1 VQFREKARATL
12 VLYLIIVAST
22 LPAITGCQA
31 RPEPP
36 PPEPTSAASDPD
48 PADIEEIYAL
58 LDAAEAAMQREQFTF
73 PAQGSALGLY
83 DTVLAMD
90 PHNADAQ
97 RGLERIVEYYLG
109 KAELAAQRNN
119 PARARS
125 MLERA
130 RIVDA
135 DHPAVHR
142 TESQINLLANAE
154 RKRLTLDKAQLAG
167 RSVDLSQPLKT
178 FGTQARAS
186 NCRAIIRVR
195 NDAEGRWV
203 YQQMNAAPGE
213 DRIRAQIQIGSP
225 PSVELVCFHDG

>member
-1 VQFREKARATL
+1 MQFREKARATL
-12 VLYLIIVAST
+12 VLYLVVAST
-22 LPAITGCQA
+22 LAAITGCQA
-31 RPEPP
+31 RPES
-36 PPEPTSAASDPD
+36 PEPEPDATASTDPVD
-48 PADIEEIYAL
+48 TEEIFVL
-58 LDAAEAAMQREQFTF
+58 LDAAEAAMQREQLTY

-90 PHNADAQ
+90 PHNEHAQ
-97 RGLERIVEYYLG
+97 RGLERIVEYYLE
-109 KAELAAQRNN
+109 KAELAAQRNH

-142 TESQINLLANAE
+142 TEIQINLLANAT
-154 RKRLTLDKAQLAG
+154 RKRLTLDTTQLAR
-167 RSVDLSQPLKT
+167 RSADLSAPLKT
-178 FGTQARAS
+178 FGTQARAA

-203 YQQMNAAPGE
+203 YQQMNSAPGE

-225 PSVELVCFHDG
+225 PLVELVCFHDG